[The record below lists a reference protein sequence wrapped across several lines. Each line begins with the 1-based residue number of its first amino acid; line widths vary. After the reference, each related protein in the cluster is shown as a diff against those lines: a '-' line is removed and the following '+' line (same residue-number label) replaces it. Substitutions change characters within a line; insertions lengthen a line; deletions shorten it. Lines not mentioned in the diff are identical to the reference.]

1 MSRPSLR
8 VALAA
13 TLIATAAACST
24 PVGVERASSERVQRS
39 LTRSVLS
46 SGQLSTTTANI
57 LFRWD
62 LVERFDKDPAG
73 AIAALHQAV
82 LQGRASRGVL
92 CALAELSFRHADAS
106 HQRSYYLAA
115 VVYAYAFLFPADP
128 ADQADPL
135 DPRLRL
141 AADLYNLGLAKGFQS
156 ADGRE
161 VELRGGR
168 FELPFGELVVSFDPA
183 NLTWGSRTLSGFVPV
198 ADLQVHG
205 LPSRYRQPGIGAPL
219 AASTE
224 PLVVEKG
231 FDDFVEPWVKVPVTA
246 LLRFDGV
253 HDQLRRG
260 HLAGTLTLESAGNDS
275 TELEGRRVPLETES
289 TASLAYTLAESPLW
303 AQEIKGFLSGVGV
316 VDEQSQLAALSP
328 YKPGRIPVV
337 FVHGTASSAARW
349 AQMIN
354 ELANDRR
361 LRGRYQ
367 FWLFSYDTGN
377 PIAYS
382 GMLLRESLR
391 AALAKLDPQGLD
403 PALQRM
409 VVIGHSQGGLLT
421 KMTAIESGDG
431 FWHTLSK
438 APFEKVDFPPKTRD
452 LLERIVFVH
461 PLPFVKRVIFVSTP
475 QHGSYFA
482 GNRASHLVARFIT
495 FPLDMVHMTSDLLL
509 RNEKTMALISLKRLP
524 TAVDNMT
531 PGNRFIVALASM
543 PIAPGVH
550 AHSIIAVRG
559 DGPVETGND
568 GIVEY
573 QSAHIE
579 PVDSELVVRS
589 GHSCQDNPHTIEEV
603 RRILT
608 VHLAAQED

>member
-1 MSRPSLR
+1 MIRARRPAAAA
-8 VALAA
+8 ALLAF
-13 TLIATAAACST
+13 AAACST
-24 PVGVERASSERVQRS
+24 PVGVEQANSKGVQRS

-46 SGQLSTTTANI
+46 SGELSRTTVNE
-57 LFRWD
+57 LYRWG
-62 LVERFDKDPAG
+62 VAARFDGDPEG
-73 AIAALHQAV
+73 AIAAMRDAFVHGIA
-82 LQGRASRGVL
+82 GRGTL
-92 CALAELSFRHADAS
+92 CALAELSFRHADQS
-106 HQRSYYLAA
+106 GKRSYYLAA
-115 VVYAYAFLFPADP
+115 VVYAYAFLFPGDAADLP
-128 ADQADPL
+128 DPL
-135 DPRLRL
+135 DPRLRM
-141 AADLYNLGLAKGFQS
+141 AADLYNLGLAKSFQS

-161 VELRGGR
+161 VELRGGS
-168 FELPFGELVVSFDPA
+168 FDLPFGALHVSFDPA
-183 NLTWGSRTLSGFVPV
+183 SLTWGSRTLSHFVAV

-205 LPSRYRQPGIGAPL
+205 LPTRYRHPGIGAPL

-253 HDQLRRG
+253 QRQIVEG
-260 HLAGTLTLESAGNDS
+260 QVSGTLTLEPA
-275 TELEGRRVPLETES
+275 TEDIARVSGRDVPLEEET

-303 AQEIKGFLSGVGV
+303 AQEVRGFLSGVGV
-316 VDEQSQLAALSP
+316 VDEKSRLAALSP

-354 ELANDRR
+354 ELSNDRD
-361 LRGRYQ
+361 LRGHFQ

-382 GMLLRESLR
+382 AMLLRESLR
-391 AALAKLDPQGLD
+391 AAVAKLDPRGED

-421 KMTAIESGDG
+421 KMTAIESGDR
-431 FWHTLSK
+431 FWQTLSK
-438 APFEKVDFPPKTRD
+438 TPFEQVDLPPKTRD
-452 LLERIVFVH
+452 LLERMVFVH
-461 PLPFVKRVIFVSTP
+461 PLPFVQRVVFVSTP

-482 GNRASHLVARFIT
+482 GNRASHWIARFIT
-495 FPLDMVHMTSDLLL
+495 FPVDMVHMANDLVL
-509 RNEKTMALISLKRLP
+509 RNQKAMAFVSLKRLP

-543 PIAPGVH
+543 PVAPGVH

-559 DGPVETGND
+559 DGPFEDGND

-573 QSAHIE
+573 RSAHIE
-579 PVDSELVVRS
+579 PVDSEFVVRS

-603 RRILT
+603 RRILRE
-608 VHLAAQED
+608 HLEAP

>member
-1 MSRPSLR
+1 VSRPSLR

-13 TLIATAAACST
+13 ALIAAAAACST
-24 PVGVERASSERVQRS
+24 PVGVERADSKNVQRA
-39 LTRSVLS
+39 LTRSELS
-46 SGQLSTTTANI
+46 SGQLSRTTANE
-57 LFRWD
+57 LYRWG
-62 LVERFDKDPAG
+62 LAERFDKDPEG
-73 AIAALHQAV
+73 AIAVLRLALS
-82 LQGRASRGVL
+82 QGLAGRGTI
-92 CALAELSFRHADAS
+92 CALAELSFRHADQS
-106 HQRSYYLAA
+106 RKRSYYLAA

-128 ADQADPL
+128 ADQVDPL

-168 FELPFGELVVSFDPA
+168 FDLPFGELAVSFDPA
-183 NLTWGSRTLSGFVPV
+183 NLTWGSRTLSHFVAV

-205 LPSRYRQPGIGAPL
+205 LPTRYRQPGIGAPL

-246 LLRFDGV
+246 LLRFDVVQRQIVEGRV
-253 HDQLRRG
+253 T
-260 HLAGTLTLESAGNDS
+260 GTLTLEPAGDE
-275 TELEGRRVPLETES
+275 TARIAGREVPLESET

-316 VDEQSQLAALSP
+316 VDEKSQLAALSP
-328 YKPGRIPVV
+328 YKPGRIPAV

-354 ELANDRR
+354 ELSNDRD

-391 AALAKLDPQGLD
+391 AALAKLDPEGAD
-403 PALQRM
+403 PALRRM

-431 FWHTLSK
+431 FWNTVSK

-452 LLERIVFVH
+452 LLARMVFVH
-461 PLPFVKRVIFVSTP
+461 PLPFVRRVIFVSTP

-482 GNRASHLVARFIT
+482 GNRASHLMARFIT
-495 FPLDMVHMTSDLLL
+495 FPIDMVHLTNDLLL

-531 PGNRFIVALASM
+531 PGNPFIVALASM
-543 PIAPGVH
+543 PVAPGVH

-559 DGPVETGND
+559 DGPIETGND

-573 QSAHIE
+573 ESAHIE
-579 PVDSELVVRS
+579 PVDSEFVVRS
-589 GHSCQDNPHTIEEV
+589 AHSCQDNPHTIEEV

-608 VHLAAQED
+608 VHLTERD